1 MKPENIADKKMRAPQ
16 YYLGQEVLY
25 YKAGVGLTKVVV
37 RTVIPGDF
45 VNAYDVVYGDKT
57 VRATESELYETYKDA
72 IRKTCQLLRQD
83 AANKEKLYR
92 SLSVAYQHQQELYTG
107 IAQCL
112 KAEDEEYVQ
121 AANECLRMLGEVLE
135 HQDMKSLAELHEQ
148 LTKIQTDDYERK
160 QAARKK
166 WETYW
171 KEMKE
176 SEKTSSDEENRKE
189 ETL

>member
-37 RTVIPGDF
+37 RTAIPGDF

-72 IRKTCQLLRQD
+72 IRKTCKLLRQD

-112 KAEDEEYVQ
+112 KAEDEEYAQ

-148 LTKIQTDDYERK
+148 RLTLLAEDALERGDI
-160 QAARKK
+160 
-166 WETYW
+166 ETAHSIL
-171 KEMKE
+171 KEINI
-176 SEKTSSDEENRKE
+176 DETK
-189 ETL
+189 